1 MNKFAPEE
9 SYYSSTDDE
18 PVERVANGTRF
29 VTSLPND
36 ALPVPSFNNWK
47 FEDLFFHNNTFYRYN
62 GINYSVLTK
71 TYDNISHIYTTKV
84 TDINGVIRVIY
95 YTNFKRE
102 YDLTK

>member
-1 MNKFAPEE
+1 MNMVSEE
-9 SYYSSTDDE
+9 SSYYSTDDE
-18 PVERVANGTRF
+18 PVEHVLSTGTFTNSIPKGAR
-29 VTSLPND
+29 
-36 ALPVPSFNNWK
+36 PVPSFNNWK

-95 YTNFKRE
+95 YTKFKRE
-102 YDLTK
+102 YGLTK

>member
-1 MNKFAPEE
+1 MNMVSEE
-9 SYYSSTDDE
+9 SSYSSTDDE
-18 PVERVANGTRF
+18 PVEHVSSTGKFTNFIPKG
-29 VTSLPND
+29 

-95 YTNFKRE
+95 YTKFKRE
-102 YDLTK
+102 YGLTK